1 LVWGASHRKGG
12 WVLTQEKWYLAT
24 RSAILNRGTT
34 SNSIDKVRKFDKA
47 VFLVELMI
55 NKMKKE
61 TTSS

>member
-1 LVWGASHRKGG
+1 LVWGASHRKGDWALAQG
-12 WVLTQEKWYLAT
+12 KWYST
-24 RSAILNRGTT
+24 TMSSILERGTT

>member
-1 LVWGASHRKGG
+1 M
-12 WVLTQEKWYLAT
+12 
-24 RSAILNRGTT
+24 SAILDRGTT
-34 SNSIDKVRKFDKA
+34 SNSIDKVGKFDKA